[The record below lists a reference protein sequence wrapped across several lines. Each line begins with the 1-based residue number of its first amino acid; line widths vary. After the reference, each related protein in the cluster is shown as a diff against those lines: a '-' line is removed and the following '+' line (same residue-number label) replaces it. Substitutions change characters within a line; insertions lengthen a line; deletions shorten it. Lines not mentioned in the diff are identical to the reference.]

1 MEGEV
6 VPDKERPLSG
16 VILCCTSILPEY
28 REEIASMATQ
38 MGAVHKFDLTS
49 DVTHLIVGELNTPKY
64 RYVAKERAD
73 IKVLK
78 AEWVEAVR
86 SSWVLGGDT
95 NLQELEEQY
104 RYPTFAGLSICLTGF
119 DDMNHRNSLQK
130 TITDNGAEFRR
141 DLTKSVTHLIARS
154 GYSQKYK
161 YAMLWKITVVSLK
174 WLEDSLVRG
183 MALDENL
190 YDPLLPDEEQGIG
203 AWNRSAP
210 GVPVKRPKAAITN
223 PQRTRKIR
231 RVASMKLG
239 GQNEDIWTDIVG
251 DATRTSNSSASIK
264 TDPSGQMADTPAVI
278 QELKS
283 FASETTITER
293 ARPAMTEMSTQK
305 SQELDVAR
313 RGFWFGARF
322 FIKGFSSSQTRI
334 LETHLRSR
342 DAQIVACLNELAG
355 DIPTSG
361 PAMYILVPHNLP
373 RSELPSID
381 DFVVEPEIVTDL
393 WIEKCLHNN
402 ALVPPEAHIT
412 STPFPKFP
420 IPAFQGLRVCSTGFS
435 GIDLLHLS
443 KLVKVMGA
451 TYDEFLTPKASVLI
465 CNSGNPNQEKL
476 RHVAEWNIPAV
487 IADWLWISVQTGERK
502 PFTPYIIEYR
512 QPQDTR
518 CPTQLIQRD
527 EVKQNEPKKRKA
539 LLEDEISPHTGPD
552 TAKQPTLP
560 ARTKEKWKYT
570 PVAREPSVPPG
581 SALQELSANSPRKTA
596 SRSPSPSKRNQT
608 PVPTLP
614 VPSVRP
620 RHPAAE
626 ESHNN
631 NNNNDYNEYNNDNN
645 QDSKTTLDSALN
657 EFLKQKRRAASSKP
671 SSLEDRDGTG
681 NGVQQQ
687 QRKRRKQLL
696 GRANSHSSML
706 LSATVPGGSGGG
718 DTRISRASSIDTM
731 NEDGHGSVVDGLGFD
746 SSSTPKAHSNAPSVS
761 TSSVLVNKKTDK
773 TEAQQLLESR
783 LEMFRTHTTADFP
796 HGGSMR
802 DHGGAGFPDDDDTPD
817 LTQLG
822 YEIPDAAAMRAKI
835 DGGAAGVADGKDGA
849 SAAATATARH
859 REITSKSLVLK
870 ENEALDGWGNR
881 RRTRRSG
888 KGVTYEGL

>member
-1 MEGEV
+1 MSYQKLIHIRQGTPSRGGDSLLYV
-6 VPDKERPLSG
+6 DIARVPG
-16 VILCCTSILPEY
+16 SILISNL
-28 REEIASMATQ
+28 EEIAAVATQ

-95 NLQELEEQY
+95 NLQQLEEQY
-104 RYPTFAGLSICLTGF
+104 RFPTFAGLSICLTGF

-130 TITDNGAEFRR
+130 LITENGAEFRR

-154 GYSQKYK
+154 GYGQKYK
-161 YAMLWKITVVSLK
+161 YATLWKITVVSLK
-174 WLEDSLVRG
+174 WLQDSLERG
-183 MALDENL
+183 MALDESL

-210 GVPVKRPKAAITN
+210 VVTVKPKAVTAN

-251 DATRTSNSSASIK
+251 DATKASGSTINLK
-264 TDPSGQMADTPAVI
+264 TEPSGQMADTPAAI
-278 QELKS
+278 QEPKS

-293 ARPAMTEMSTQK
+293 THPATTEIPMQK
-305 SQELDVAR
+305 SQELDITR

-322 FIKGFSSSQTRI
+322 FIKGFSSSQVSNA
-334 LETHLRSR
+334 ETHLLSR
-342 DAQIVACLNELAG
+342 DAQIVSSLSALASEVPMNG
-355 DIPTSG
+355 HAT
-361 PAMYILVPHNLP
+361 YILVPHNLP
-373 RSELPSID
+373 RSEIPSID
-381 DFVVEPEIVTDL
+381 DLVIEPEIVTDL

-465 CNSGNPNQEKL
+465 CNNGNPNQEKL
-476 RHVAEWNIPAV
+476 RHIAEWNIPAV

-502 PFTPYIIEYR
+502 PFTPYIIEHR
-512 QPQDTR
+512 PPQNTR
-518 CPTQLIQRD
+518 ASGHLIQLDTVKRD
-527 EVKQNEPKKRKA
+527 ELKKRKA
-539 LLEDEISPHTGPD
+539 PLENE
-552 TAKQPTLP
+552 LP
-560 ARTKEKWKYT
+560 ADPNPGISEQLTISTRLKEEGKKS
-570 PVAREPSVPPG
+570 PVSQEPSVPPG
-581 SALQELSANSPRKTA
+581 ALQELSSNSPRKAA
-596 SRSPSPSKRNQT
+596 SRSPSSSKRNET
-608 PVPTLP
+608 PVPT
-614 VPSVRP
+614 VPISSARSK
-620 RHPAAE
+620 HPSAE
-626 ESHNN
+626 VSNNKDGKVNNSNN
-631 NNNNDYNEYNNDNN
+631 NLDP
-645 QDSKTTLDSALN
+645 KTTLDIALN
-657 EFLKQKRRAASSKP
+657 EFLRQKRRAASSKP
-671 SSLEDRDGTG
+671 SSLEDRDGG
-681 NGVQQQ
+681 GGSVQRQ

-696 GRANSHSSML
+696 GRANSHSSISL
-706 LSATVPGGSGGG
+706 GAAVPG

-731 NEDGHGSVVDGLGFD
+731 NEDGHGSVVEGLGFD
-746 SSSTPKAHSNAPSVS
+746 SPATPKADRNAPSF
-761 TSSVLVNKKTDK
+761 SSSLFANKADK
-773 TEAQQLLESR
+773 TEALQLLESR
-783 LEMFRTHTTADFP
+783 LEMFRTTADFP
-796 HGGSMR
+796 HGGIGDQDGS
-802 DHGGAGFPDDDDTPD
+802 GFPDDDGTPAM
-817 LTQLG
+817 TQLG

-835 DGGAAGVADGKDGA
+835 DSGAAGMSDVKNGTPADT
-849 SAAATATARH
+849 AAATATAKH
-859 REITSKSLVLK
+859 RELIAKSLVPK
-870 ENEALDGWGNR
+870 NEALDGWGAR
-881 RRTRRSG
+881 RSTRKSG

>member
-1 MEGEV
+1 
-6 VPDKERPLSG
+6 
-16 VILCCTSILPEY
+16 
-28 REEIASMATQ
+28 

-78 AEWVEAVR
+78 AEWIEAVR

-154 GYSQKYK
+154 GDSQKYK

-174 WLEDSLVRG
+174 WLEDSLERG
-183 MALDENL
+183 MALDETL

-210 GVPVKRPKAAITN
+210 VVPVKRSKAATTTN
-223 PQRTRKIR
+223 AQRTRKIR

-251 DATRTSNSSASIK
+251 DATRTSNSSVSFK
-264 TDPSGQMADTPAVI
+264 TDPSGQMDDTPAMI
-278 QELKS
+278 QEPKS
-283 FASETTITER
+283 FASETTITDR
-293 ARPAMTEMSTQK
+293 ARPAMAAIPTQK

-322 FIKGFSSSQTRI
+322 FIQGFSSSQTRI
-334 LETHLRSR
+334 LETHLISR
-342 DAQIVACLNELAG
+342 DAQIVSSLNELAR
-355 DIPTSG
+355 DIPATG

-381 DFVVEPEIVTDL
+381 DFVIEPEIVTDL

-443 KLVKVMGA
+443 KLVRVMGA
-451 TYDEFLTPKASVLI
+451 TYDEFLTPTASVLI
-465 CNSGNPNQEKL
+465 CNNRTPNQEKL

-512 QPQDTR
+512 LPQNTR
-518 CPTQLIQRD
+518 SPTQLIQRD
-527 EVKQNEPKKRKA
+527 EVKQNEAQKRKA
-539 LLEDEISPHTGPD
+539 PLENEISPRNGPD
-552 TAKQPTLP
+552 TAEQPTLP
-560 ARTKEKWKYT
+560 ARTKERRRKT
-570 PVAREPSVPPG
+570 PVSREPSVPPG

-608 PVPTLP
+608 SAPTLRM
-614 VPSVRP
+614 PSARP
-620 RHPAAE
+620 RHPSAE
-626 ESHNN
+626 EPNN
-631 NNNNDYNEYNNDNN
+631 TNNNDYNDCNNDDNP
-645 QDSKTTLDSALN
+645 DSKTTLNTALN
-657 EFLKQKRRAASSKP
+657 EFLRQKRRAASSKP
-671 SSLEDRDGTG
+671 SSLEDRDGSG
-681 NGVQQQ
+681 SGVPQP

-696 GRANSHSSML
+696 GRANSHCSNL
-706 LSATVPGGSGGG
+706 LGGGG
-718 DTRISRASSIDTM
+718 DTHISRASSIDTM

-761 TSSVLVNKKTDK
+761 ASSVFANKNTDK

-796 HGGSMR
+796 HGGYMHDS
-802 DHGGAGFPDDDDTPD
+802 GGAGFPEDDDTPA

-835 DGGAAGVADGKDGA
+835 DGGAAGMADGKDGA
-849 SAAATATARH
+849 SAAATARH

-870 ENEALDGWGNR
+870 ENKALDGWGNR